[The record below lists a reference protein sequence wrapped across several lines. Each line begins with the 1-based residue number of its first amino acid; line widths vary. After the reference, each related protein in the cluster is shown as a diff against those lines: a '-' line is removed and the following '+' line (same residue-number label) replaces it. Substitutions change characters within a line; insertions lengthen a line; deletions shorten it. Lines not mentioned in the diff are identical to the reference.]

1 MIHLNYITNRS
12 EISFDEI
19 NRYTRCII
27 SFAFQFIDYFNDY
40 AKNKL
45 IQIEKR
51 ITKKLSINGKDIL
64 SLNDLIFLQLLTVIY
79 STSDY
84 SHPIITPSLLIM
96 ENFLSQ
102 AMINSEKDI
111 VKGLYLCNIMYM
123 VNIYIIIF
131 NNVNLFITN
140 FN

>member
-1 MIHLNYITNRS
+1 MTHLNYITNRS

-51 ITKKLSINGKDIL
+51 ITKKLSINGKDII

-84 SHPIITPSLLIM
+84 SHPIITPALLIM
-96 ENFLSQ
+96 ENYLSQ
-102 AMINSEKDI
+102 AIINSEKDI
-111 VKGLYLCNIMYM
+111 VKGLYLCNVMYM
-123 VNIYIIIF
+123 VN
-131 NNVNLFITN
+131 NKTK
-140 FN
+140 